1 MIGAGQAGLSV
12 GYHVRR
18 RGFVPLGADTGAER
32 TFVVLDQNP
41 APGGAWQH
49 RWESL
54 RMATVNGIHELPGMP
69 VPALDPRE
77 SSRDALPPYFAEYER
92 RFDLRVERPVTVR
105 SVERVDDDPHG
116 RLCVTADDGRVW
128 LARYV
133 INATGTWTAPYVP
146 AVPGVASFRGRT
158 LHVHD
163 YISASEFAGR
173 RVAIVGAG
181 ISAVQL
187 LDEISHVADT
197 FWVTRAPVD
206 FTDEAFDEP
215 ARIAA
220 IAGVEERVRQGLPV
234 GSVIA
239 VTGQHGTPWARS
251 AHDRGVLVRHPM
263 FTSIEP
269 GGVRMPDGPSNRSM
283 RSCGRRGSG
292 PRSASSRRSGCARPQ
307 VESGSSAGARSTSRG
322 CSSSATGPHNRR
334 SAPTARAATPCAR
347 SWPSSTG
354 RSPGSAGGVR
364 GAFGRRIALRSQHP
378 SRILRPK
385 RYSAT

>member
-1 MIGAGQAGLSV
+1 MGLRGMDAAGNGGAGVRVARGVSPQSVDVVVIGAGQAGLSA
-12 GYHVRR
+12 GYYVRR
-18 RGFVPLGADTGAER
+18 RGFVPLGAGTGAER

-77 SSRDALPPYFAEYER
+77 SSRDALPPYFAEYEH

-116 RLCVTADDGRVW
+116 RLLVTADDGRAW

-146 AVPGVASFRGRT
+146 AVPGAASFRGRS

-163 YISASEFAGR
+163 YVAASEFAGQ

-197 FWVTRAPVD
+197 LWVTRAPVD

-239 VTGQHGTPWARS
+239 VTGQHWTPWARS

-269 GGVRMPDGPSNRSM
+269 GGVRMPDGSLEPVD
-283 RSCGRRGSG
+283 
-292 PRSASSRRSGCARPQ
+292 AILW
-307 VESGSSAGARSTSRG
+307 
-322 CSSSATGPHNRR
+322 ATGFRPAIRQL
-334 SAPTARAATPCAR
+334 APLGLRTPAGGIR
-347 SWPSSTG
+347 VERG
-354 RSPGSAGGVR
+354 RSLDEPRVFLIGYGPSQSTIGANRAGRDAVR
-364 GAFGRRIALRSQHP
+364 AIVAEFDG
-378 SRILRPK
+378 
-385 RYSAT
+385 

>member
-1 MIGAGQAGLSV
+1 MGLRGMDAAGNGGAGVRVARGVSPQSVDVVVIGAGQAGLSV

-215 ARIAA
+215 ARLAPI
-220 IAGVEERVRQGLPV
+220 VDCE
-234 GSVIA
+234 
-239 VTGQHGTPWARS
+239 
-251 AHDRGVLVRHPM
+251 
-263 FTSIEP
+263 
-269 GGVRMPDGPSNRSM
+269 GP
-283 RSCGRRGSG
+283 
-292 PRSASSRRSGCARPQ
+292 
-307 VESGSSAGARSTSRG
+307 
-322 CSSSATGPHNRR
+322 
-334 SAPTARAATPCAR
+334 
-347 SWPSSTG
+347 
-354 RSPGSAGGVR
+354 
-364 GAFGRRIALRSQHP
+364 
-378 SRILRPK
+378 
-385 RYSAT
+385 